1 MTSPR
6 NTFSEASAS
15 YARARPRYPE
25 PLFHWLASQCSRKVA
40 AWDCATG
47 NGQAAVGIA
56 PYFERVIATDV
67 SAAQIEQAA
76 QLANVEYRVA
86 SAEACGLPA
95 HQTDLIV
102 VAQALH
108 WFATNAFWQEVRRV
122 AAPGAFF
129 CAFGYAWPH
138 VSPAIDKALVAPFR
152 ALVEPY
158 WAENNRLLWDGYQSA
173 AVGCPF
179 PHVSAPAFA
188 IELELSS
195 QQLAEYL
202 MTWSAYK
209 VSRQNADVSAAVD
222 DLLARAVAKIDEN
235 EPISVRMP
243 LAILSGRVC

>member
-25 PLFHWLASQCSRKVA
+25 PLFHWLASQVSRKVA

-67 SAAQIEQAA
+67 SAAQIKQAA
-76 QLANVEYRVA
+76 PHANVEYRVA

-158 WAENNRLLWDGYQSA
+158 WAENNRLLWDGYQPA
-173 AVGCPF
+173 AVGFPF
-179 PHVSAPAFA
+179 AQVGSPTFA
-188 IELELSS
+188 IEMQWSVGHLV
-195 QQLAEYL
+195 EYL
-202 MTWSAYK
+202 MTWSAFK
-209 VSRQNADVSAAVD
+209 RSRQDAVVSAEIDA
-222 DLLARAVAKIDEN
+222 LLARTTSSVGASESFA
-235 EPISVRMP
+235 VRMP
-243 LAILSGRVC
+243 LAILAGRAS